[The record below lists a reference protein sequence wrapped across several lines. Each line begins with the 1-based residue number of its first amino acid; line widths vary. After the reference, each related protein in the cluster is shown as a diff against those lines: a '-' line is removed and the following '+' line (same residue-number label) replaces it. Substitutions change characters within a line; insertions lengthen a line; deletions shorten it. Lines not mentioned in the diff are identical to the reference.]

1 MHRNAG
7 YFAQLS
13 GIRLF
18 ESVALLGREYWYL
31 RRDAFV
37 ITPTVDTLIDCW
49 CAHNLDKENFVKTR
63 KTYFDRIERYGPL
76 SDVVFRVLFSL
87 IFIIG
92 GLGHFGQ
99 HQDMLLRI
107 HESPWF
113 NVVRWIGD
121 PSVLLWLSG
130 AVFVVAGFSFA
141 MGFMTRLTAAAL
153 FVTLV
158 PVTLAIHIAPGH
170 VGALLKNV
178 AILGGLLHFFVRGP
192 GAYALDG
199 RLKNSVDR

>member
-1 MHRNAG
+1 MSAG
-7 YFAQLS
+7 
-13 GIRLF
+13 
-18 ESVALLGREYWYL
+18 
-31 RRDAFV
+31 
-37 ITPTVDTLIDCW
+37 
-49 CAHNLDKENFVKTR
+49 NFMKTR
-63 KTYFDRIERYGPL
+63 KACLDGIEQCGPL
-76 SDVVFRVLFSL
+76 SDVVFRALFSL
-87 IFIIG
+87 IFIVG

-99 HQDMLLRI
+99 HHDMLLRI
-107 HESPWF
+107 QGSPWLH
-113 NVVRWIGD
+113 VVRAIGD

-141 MGFMTRLTAAAL
+141 IGFMTRLSAAAL

-170 VGALLKNV
+170 VGPLLKNV

-199 RLKNSVDR
+199 QLKNSVDR